1 METMAELKLDGKY
14 RAVLSLRE
22 TERAIKMIK
31 DYFQVNL
38 SRALCLQRVS
48 APLFVRKGSG
58 VNDDLNGVEKKVTFR
73 IKDDGNSEAE
83 CLFSLAKWKR
93 MVLADYGF
101 KSGEG
106 LYTDMNAIRPDEENL
121 DNLHSVYVDQW
132 DWERVIHRNER
143 NLAFLK
149 AIVRKIYAV
158 LKKTEK
164 AVDKRYPNLKPIL
177 PANITFVHSEDLLA
191 MYPTLGPRE
200 RENRITEKLGAVF
213 VIGIGGVL
221 ADGRMHDNRAPDYDD
236 WTSET
241 GADRRGLNGDI
252 LLWYPPLK
260 RSLEISS
267 MGIRVDREAM
277 LRQLEIRGVSERKG
291 RDWHKKLLKGQ
302 LPLSIGGGIGQS
314 RLCMFFLRKLHVGEV
329 QASIWPEAIVRRCKK
344 AGIPLL

>member
-1 METMAELKLDGKY
+1 MAELKLDGKY

-38 SRALCLQRVS
+38 SKTLCLQRVS

-149 AIVRKIYAV
+149 TIVRKIYAV

-164 AVDKRYPNLKPIL
+164 AVAKRYPDLKPML
-177 PANITFVHSEDLLA
+177 PAKITFVHSEDLLA
-191 MYPTLGPRE
+191 MYPTLGPRQ
-200 RENRITEKLGAVF
+200 RENRITEKYGAVF
-213 VIGIGGVL
+213 VIGIGGYWPT
-221 ADGRMHDNRAPDYDD
+221 DGCTITGRRIMTTGRA
-236 WTSET
+236 
-241 GADRRGLNGDI
+241 RRGRAGGD
-252 LLWYPPLK
+252 
-260 RSLEISS
+260 
-267 MGIRVDREAM
+267 
-277 LRQLEIRGVSERKG
+277 
-291 RDWHKKLLKGQ
+291 
-302 LPLSIGGGIGQS
+302 
-314 RLCMFFLRKLHVGEV
+314 
-329 QASIWPEAIVRRCKK
+329 
-344 AGIPLL
+344 